1 MAKTYLCG
9 ISHVL
14 SLLKLDIWV
23 SSLPEV
29 SNSEGAISSLEHARN
44 ILLAV
49 QIRLPLVSINSK
61 TILGES
67 IRHTETSSQPWSASA
82 LALGLE
88 GSRVT
93 ARILNCA
100 AALESPR
107 MDLMTEPPWTP
118 VAPKTTMI
126 FFPSETIFKC
136 AVSFGGLD
144 LCE

>member
-67 IRHTETSSQPWSASA
+67 IRHTASA

>member
-1 MAKTYLCG
+1 MVPRNKWAVKTYLCG

-14 SLLKLDIWV
+14 SLLELDIWV
-23 SSLPEV
+23 PGLPEV
-29 SNSEGAISSLEHARN
+29 SHSEGAISSLEHARN

-61 TILGES
+61 PYWES
-67 IRHTETSSQPWSASA
+67 RYKHTETSSQPWSASA
-82 LALGLE
+82 FALGLE

-126 FFPSETIFKC
+126 FFPSEAI
-136 AVSFGGLD
+136 
-144 LCE
+144 LCVL